1 MLNCSILKNLVNFEA
16 IQKTLENQYR
26 ILINRIF
33 EIKSVQFIGL
43 PFRNQEFAEK
53 IDQNFE
59 KN

>member
-1 MLNCSILKNLVNFEA
+1 MLNFDA

-26 ILINRIF
+26 ILINRNF
-33 EIKSVQFIGL
+33 EIKSVQFIGI